1 MLNVTVEGT
10 KISVKEGTALEELAK
25 RFQRPG
31 APVILLAYTGEKLRS
46 FTIRL
51 MKTVISG
58 L

>member
-31 APVILLAYTGEKLRS
+31 APVILLAYTGEKLREL
-46 FTIRL
+46 TIRL
-51 MKTVISG
+51 MKDCDTG